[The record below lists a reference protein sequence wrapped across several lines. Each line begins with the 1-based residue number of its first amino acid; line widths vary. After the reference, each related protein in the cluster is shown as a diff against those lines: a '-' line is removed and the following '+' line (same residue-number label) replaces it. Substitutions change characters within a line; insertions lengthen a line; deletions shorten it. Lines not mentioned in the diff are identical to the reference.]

1 MEKRFL
7 QIFIFIVVSAPSAL
21 AQQKDIID
29 SLLGYLRASDAKN
42 IAANFSSSVELNI
55 LGDENTYSKAQAEQV
70 IRNFLTR
77 NKPLNV
83 RLVHRLTSNPA
94 YRLAV
99 FSVKTDSDSFRV
111 TISLSSSGEHFLIRE
126 MRIESDKQ

>member
-1 MEKRFL
+1 MEKRFF
-7 QIFIFIVVSAPSAL
+7 QIFIFILVSASLAQ

-29 SLLGYLRASDAKN
+29 SLLGYFKASDVKN

-55 LGDENTYSKAQAEQV
+55 LGDENTYSKAQAEQI
-70 IRNFLTR
+70 IRNFLSR
-77 NKPLNV
+77 NKPLSV

-99 FSVKTDSDSFRV
+99 FSVKTDANEFRI

-126 MRIESDKQ
+126 MRIENDKQ